1 MKLKINKTRN
11 QETQNYSKEEN
22 LSKLS
27 KCPICSEIKTKQSHY
42 GGNSC
47 QNCAAFFRRNTVSPS
62 KVSKKCKT
70 GMENC
75 LLSHARI
82 NNCPYCRYKHCLQN
96 GLNPQLVNARN
107 SKQNNACKVQ
117 SENSVE
123 NSEKQNTD
131 NTYSLFMTLLENDV
145 QS

>member
-22 LSKLS
+22 SSKLS

-47 QNCAAFFRRNTVSPS
+47 KKCAAFFRSNTVSPS

-82 NNCPYCRYKHCLQN
+82 NNCPYCRYKYCLQN

-107 SKQNNACKVQ
+107 SKQNSACKVQ
-117 SENSVE
+117 IENSVE
-123 NSEKQNTD
+123 KVDTD

-145 QS
+145 YTNST

>member
-1 MKLKINKTRN
+1 MKLKINKSRN
-11 QETQNYSKEEN
+11 QETQDEN
-22 LSKLS
+22 SAKFS

-47 QNCAAFFRRNTVSPS
+47 KKCAAFFRSNTVSPS

-82 NNCPYCRYKHCLQN
+82 NNCSYCRYKYCLQN
-96 GLNPQLVNARN
+96 GLKPQLVNVRKNNAYKVQNENPEEN
-107 SKQNNACKVQ
+107 SKEK
-117 SENSVE
+117 EN
-123 NSEKQNTD
+123 D
-131 NTYSLFMTLLENDV
+131 NTYLLFMSLLKNN
-145 QS
+145 

>member
-22 LSKLS
+22 SSKLS

-47 QNCAAFFRRNTVSPS
+47 QKCAAFFRRNTVSPS

-82 NNCPYCRYKHCLQN
+82 NNCPYCRYKYCLQN

-107 SKQNNACKVQ
+107 SKQNTACKAQ
-117 SENSVE
+117 IENTVE
-123 NSEKQNTD
+123 KVDTD
-131 NTYSLFMTLLENDV
+131 NTYSLFMTLLENHV

>member
-1 MKLKINKTRN
+1 MKLKINKSRN
-11 QETQNYSKEEN
+11 QETQDEN
-22 LSKLS
+22 SAKFS

-47 QNCAAFFRRNTVSPS
+47 QSCASFFRRNTVSPS

-70 GMENC
+70 GMGSC

-82 NNCPYCRYKHCLQN
+82 NNCPYCRYKYCLQN

-145 QS
+145 YTNST